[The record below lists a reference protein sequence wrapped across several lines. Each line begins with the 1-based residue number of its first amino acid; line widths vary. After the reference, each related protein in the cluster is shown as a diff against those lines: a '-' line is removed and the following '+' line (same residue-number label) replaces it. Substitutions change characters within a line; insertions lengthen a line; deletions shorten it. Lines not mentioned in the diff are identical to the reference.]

1 MIGVRYSSTS
11 FSLSDK
17 YMLSYFTD
25 SSVLNFPILNASGDA
40 NDELISVTICET
52 SKDPAKIK
60 LIAVVSSNK
69 VLEIQS
75 RFILIKLKSL

>member
-25 SSVLNFPILNASGDA
+25 SSVLNFPVLNASGDV

-52 SKDPAKIK
+52 SKDPVKIK
-60 LIAVVSSNK
+60 LIAVVNSNK